1 VKKQLIFVALA
12 GLTFMVN
19 QACETQEFV
28 SAKMYEQQGELERAE
43 EMYIAALEVESD
55 QKNAEIPYRYAS
67 LLADQERYDEMT
79 AMFDEALQRNPN
91 QKVQGYTI
99 QELIDNMRKV
109 EWQNAY
115 RRGADLYNAVIN
127 VTEGAEPD
135 DAQRDQLL
143 RALSYF
149 ETAIKIWPEEN
160 QTYQNLVYCF
170 RQLRDA
176 EGEQAALE
184 DALSRDSNNSMIL
197 FLAAE
202 QAAGEDNT
210 EQAIEYFRRALET
223 DPSNVNIM
231 QRLTALYV
239 ETEQLDAALEL
250 LEEAR
255 RQTTSDPDVFF
266 NLGLVYASIADA
278 ALEKGQP
285 LFTEA
290 ISQDPVP
297 MDDLKTALDTF
308 EEAQNA
314 YSEALYFLD
323 NTLALNPDDES
334 ASQAITEIQNRKK
347 ILDTLENSAQEILRQ
362 QE

>member
-1 VKKQLIFVALA
+1 VKKHYIFAVLA
-12 GLTFMVN
+12 GMIFIVN

-28 SAKMYEQQGELERAE
+28 SAKMYEQQGELEKAE
-43 EMYIAALEVESD
+43 ENYVAALEVESD
-55 QKNAEIPYRYAS
+55 KNNAEIAYRYAS
-67 LLADQERYDEMT
+67 MLAKQERYVEMT
-79 AMFDEALQRNPN
+79 AMLDEAVRRNPS

-99 QELIDNMRKV
+99 RELIENMRKV

-115 RRGADLYNAVIN
+115 KRGADLYNAVIA
-127 VTEGAEPD
+127 VTKGAEPD

-143 RALSYF
+143 RALSHF
-149 ETAIKIWPEEN
+149 KIAITIWPEEN
-160 QTYQNLVYCF
+160 QTYQNLVYCY
-170 RQLRDA
+170 RQLRDH
-176 EGEQAALE
+176 EGEKAALDE
-184 DALSRDSNNSMIL
+184 ALAKDPRNSMIL

-202 QAAGEDNT
+202 QAVGVGNT
-210 EQAIEYFRRALET
+210 PQAVDYYKRALDS
-223 DPSNVNIM
+223 DPTNVNIM
-231 QRLTALYV
+231 QRLTAIYV
-239 ETEQLDAALEL
+239 ETEQLQAALEI

-255 RQTTSDPDVFF
+255 RLTTSDPDIYF

-290 ISQDPVP
+290 INQSPVP
-297 MDDLKTALDTF
+297 LDDLKSALDTF

-323 NTLALNPDDES
+323 NTLALIPDDES
-334 ASQAITEIQNRKK
+334 AARAIAEIQNRKK
-347 ILDTLENSAQEILRQ
+347 ILDTLQNSAQEILRQ